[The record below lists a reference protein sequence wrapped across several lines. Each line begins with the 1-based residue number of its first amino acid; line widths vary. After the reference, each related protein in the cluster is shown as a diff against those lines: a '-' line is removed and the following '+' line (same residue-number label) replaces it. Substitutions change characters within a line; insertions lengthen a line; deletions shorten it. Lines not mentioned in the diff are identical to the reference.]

1 MKRNRDIYRQ
11 RKYERGMALP
21 ITLFLGVLAL
31 VIVAIVLMFLL
42 FGKKVDVVSERYTS
56 LLEAARGGGHYIIKQ
71 LELGG
76 DIDCYNSNDDT
87 QRCKCYETQWDP
99 TTQAVKCPAG
109 FSVDRIDMGSY
120 KTLSAPDGGEYNLE
134 AILFYKKNT
143 PDGLYYIYS
152 FQIQATKSGT
162 NEKAIIDIIFKA
174 PSKSSFY

>member
-1 MKRNRDIYRQ
+1 
-11 RKYERGMALP
+11 
-21 ITLFLGVLAL
+21 
-31 VIVAIVLMFLL
+31 MFLL

-56 LLEAARGGGHYIIKQ
+56 LLEAARGGGQYIIKQ

-76 DIDCYNSNDDT
+76 DIDCYNSDDDT
-87 QRCKCYETQWDP
+87 KRCKCYETQWNGANV
-99 TTQAVKCPAG
+99 TCPNG
-109 FSVDRIDMGSY
+109 DVVDRIDMGEY
-120 KTLSAPDGGEYNLE
+120 ETLSSPDGGVYNLE